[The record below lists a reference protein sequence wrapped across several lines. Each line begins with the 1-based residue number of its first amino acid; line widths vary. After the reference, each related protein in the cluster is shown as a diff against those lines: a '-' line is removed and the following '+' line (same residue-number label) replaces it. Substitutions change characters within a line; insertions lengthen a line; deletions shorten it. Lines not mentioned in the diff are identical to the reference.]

1 MMPGKKKSFFRKTL
15 VRVCLGFIMLLAA
28 VIIYFA
34 VVAIDRP
41 PAVKD
46 MSSLEIKRI
55 DYGNQSYGYGK
66 SWLRKSESGLWEAYI
81 EGKPFERGVAFGQLT
96 RELLY
101 FQETSFVEQI
111 REIVPS
117 TGYLKLLKYFI
128 AFFNRNLDKNIP
140 AEYKDEIYGT
150 SFACSPEYDFIGS
163 GYQRQLNY
171 HAAHDIG
178 HALQGLN
185 LVACTS
191 FSVWDSRSTDSSLLV
206 GRNFDFYMGEKFAEN
221 KIVCFVN
228 PTDGYKFMM
237 ITWADLIGVV
247 SGMNEKGLT
256 VTINASRSAIPRQAA
271 TPVTLLA
278 REILQYAGTI
288 EEAYA
293 ISKKRQLFVSESILI
308 GSSRDHKTAIIE
320 KSPAED
326 DLVYPQS
333 DRIICTNHYQGKSF
347 ANDEI
352 NLENIRGSDS
362 YKRYKRVEELIDRAG
377 TLDVAGIVT
386 LLRDQRALGDSDAG
400 MGNQLAINQLIAHH
414 SVVFKPDSLQVWIS
428 TSPWQLG
435 KYVAYDLRKVFNL
448 DPGFIQTHRE
458 LYTESLTIQADTFLN
473 TPAYRNFRQYQLM
486 TRQLRDFRKKG
497 QTLPADF
504 VQAFISSNRSLY
516 LTYVQLGDYYRDM
529 DLWQE
534 AGSFYNQ
541 ALKMKLP
548 GRDQEIKIRA
558 ISEEILTKT
567 GHGNSGN

>member
-1 MMPGKKKSFFRKTL
+1 MMPGKKKPFFRRTL
-15 VRVCLGFIMLLAA
+15 VRVCLGFLMLFAV

-34 VVAIDRP
+34 MVAIDHP
-41 PAVKD
+41 PEVND
-46 MSSLEIKRI
+46 MSSLKITRI
-55 DYGNQSYGYGK
+55 DYGNQSYGYGNN
-66 SWLRKSESGLWEAYI
+66 WLRKSESGLWEAYI

-96 RELLY
+96 KELLY
-101 FQETSFVEQI
+101 YQETSFVDQI
-111 REIVPS
+111 RELVPKG
-117 TGYLKLLKYFI
+117 GYLKLLKYFI

-140 AEYKDEIYGT
+140 DEYKDEIYGT

-178 HALQGLN
+178 HALQGLS

-191 FSVWDSRSTDSSLLV
+191 FSVWDSQSEDSSLLV

-228 PTDGYKFMM
+228 PADGFKFMM

-288 EEAYA
+288 EEAFA
-293 ISKKRQLFVSESILI
+293 ISKKRKLFVSESILI
-308 GSSRDHKTAIIE
+308 GSARDHKTVIIE
-320 KSPAED
+320 KSPSDD

-333 DRIICTNHYQGKSF
+333 DRIICTNHYQGDAF
-347 ANDEI
+347 ADDEI

-362 YKRYKRVEELIDRAG
+362 YKRYERVKELIDRAG
-377 TLDVAGIVT
+377 TLDVGGIVA
-386 LLRDQRALGDSDAG
+386 LLRNQRTLGDSDAG

-428 TSPWQLG
+428 TAPWQLG
-435 KYVAYDLRKVFNL
+435 KYVAYDLRKVFSL
-448 DPGFIQTHRE
+448 DTGFIRTHRE
-458 LYTESLTIQADTFLN
+458 LYVETLTIPADTFLN
-473 TPAYRNFRQYQLM
+473 TSAYRNFRQYQLM
-486 TRQLRDFRKKG
+486 TRQLRDLRKKHLP
-497 QTLPADF
+497 LPAGF
-504 VQAFISSNRSLY
+504 VQAFIDSNPSLY

-529 DLWQE
+529 NSWQE
-534 AGSFYNQ
+534 AGTLYDM
-541 ALKMKLP
+541 ALLHQLP
-548 GRDQEIKIRA
+548 GHDEEIKIRK
-558 ISEEILTKT
+558 ILDEIQTKT

>member
-1 MMPGKKKSFFRKTL
+1 MMPGKKKSFFRRTL
-15 VRVCLGFIMLLAA
+15 VRLCLGFLILLAV
-28 VIIYFA
+28 VIIFFA
-34 VVAIDRP
+34 VVAIDHP
-41 PAVKD
+41 PEVKD
-46 MSSLEIKRI
+46 MSSLKIKRI
-55 DYGNQSYGYGK
+55 EYGNQVYGYGNN
-66 SWLRKSESGLWEAYI
+66 WLRKSESGLWEAYI

-101 FQETSFVEQI
+101 YQETSFVEQI

-117 TGYLKLLKYFI
+117 GGYLKLLKYFI

-140 AEYKDEIYGT
+140 DEYKDEIYGT

-178 HALQGLN
+178 HALQGLS

-191 FSVWDSRSTDSSLLV
+191 FSVWDSQSVDSSLIV

-228 PTDGYKFMM
+228 PSDGFKFVM

-256 VTINASRSAIPRQAA
+256 VTINASRSTIPRQAA

-293 ISKKRQLFVSESILI
+293 LSKKRRLFVSESILI
-308 GSSRDHKTAIIE
+308 GSARDHKTVIIE
-320 KSPAED
+320 KSPSKD
-326 DLVYPQS
+326 DLVYPES
-333 DRIICTNHYQGKSF
+333 DRIICTNHYQGEVF
-347 ANDEI
+347 ADDEI

-362 YKRYKRVEELIDRAG
+362 YNRYKRVEELLDRAG
-377 TLDVAGIVT
+377 SMNVAKVVAI
-386 LLRDQRALGDSDAG
+386 LRDQRTLGDSDAG

-414 SVVFKPDSLQVWIS
+414 SVVFRPDSLQFWIS
-428 TSPWQLG
+428 TAPWQLG
-435 KYVAYDLRKVFNL
+435 KYVAYDLRKVFHL
-448 DPGFIQTHRE
+448 DKDFIQTHRE
-458 LYTESLTIQADTFLN
+458 LYDESLTIPADTFLN

-486 TRQLRDFRKKG
+486 TRQIRDFGKKQ
-497 QTLPADF
+497 QTLPAGF
-504 VQAFISSNRSLY
+504 EQAFINSNPSLY
-516 LTYVQLGDYYRDM
+516 LTYIQLADYYRDM
-529 DLWQE
+529 NSLVE
-534 AGSFYNQ
+534 AGSLYDQ
-541 ALKMKLP
+541 ALQQQLP
-548 GRDQEIKIRA
+548 GRDEALKIR
-558 ISEEILTKT
+558 EILDEIQTKT